1 METAEQFELR
11 KSKTLC
17 KLRIEASKDKF
28 VYKRTSPKL
37 LERIAQWEKWQ
48 YSDEIAYRK
57 SQSQNR

>member
-1 METAEQFELR
+1 METLEQFELR

-17 KLRIEASKDKF
+17 KLRIQAGKDKH
-28 VYKRTSPKL
+28 VYKRTNPKL

-48 YSDEIAYRK
+48 YSDEVAYRK